1 VDMGLN
7 ELESTTHIIHVLGRS
22 SIFTAMNDDYYE

>member
-1 VDMGLN
+1 MGLN
-7 ELESTTHIIHVLGRS
+7 ELEATHIIHVLGRS